1 MVDLKQCMDRLGY
14 RFQNEGLL
22 RRALTHSSMAVEQH
36 RMGED
41 NERLEY
47 LGDAVLEHL
56 VSRHLFDAHPEM
68 REGALTRLRSS
79 LVCESA
85 LSAAARRLG
94 LNEHILLSRGE
105 EQCGGR
111 DKDSILSDA
120 FEAVLAAVYLDGG
133 LDQAQRLVDEY
144 VLSAETLENR
154 SSSKDSKTAFQELV
168 HADHKGRAIRYELVS
183 ESGPDH
189 KKLFT
194 MRVLVD
200 EVEWGTGSGP
210 SKQAAGQAAAQ
221 MAMERYRC
229 WANRAPGPC
238 AAPRWRT

>member
-1 MVDLKQCMDRLGY
+1 MVDLTGCMDRLGY

-22 RRALTHSSMAVEQH
+22 RCALTHSSLAAEQH

-56 VSRHLFDAHPEM
+56 VSRYLYDAHPEM
-68 REGALTRLRSS
+68 REGALTRLRSA
-79 LVCESA
+79 LVCEGA
-85 LSAAARRLG
+85 LSQAARRLG
-94 LNEHILLSRGE
+94 LGEFLLLSRGE

-111 DKDSILSDA
+111 GKDSILSDA

-133 LDQAQRLVDEY
+133 LDQAQKLVQQY
-144 VLSAETLENR
+144 VLTAQTLENQ
-154 SSSKDSKTAFQELV
+154 SSSKDSKTAFQELI

-200 EVEWGTGSGP
+200 EAEWGVGSGP

-221 MAMERYRC
+221 MAIERYKQEC
-229 WANRAPGPC
+229 D
-238 AAPRWRT
+238 

>member
-94 LNEHILLSRGE
+94 LKEHILLSRGE

-221 MAMERYRC
+221 MAMERYRKEC
-229 WANRAPGPC
+229 D
-238 AAPRWRT
+238 

>member
-168 HADHKGRAIRYELVS
+168 HADHKGRIIRYELVS

-189 KKLFT
+189 KKEFT

-200 EVEWGTGSGP
+200 DIEWGVGSGP

-221 MAMERYRC
+221 MAMERYTKAC
-229 WANRAPGPC
+229 D
-238 AAPRWRT
+238 

>member
-133 LDQAQRLVDEY
+133 LDQAQLLVDEY

-221 MAMERYRC
+221 MAMERYRKE
-229 WANRAPGPC
+229 C
-238 AAPRWRT
+238 A

>member
-133 LDQAQRLVDEY
+133 LDQARRLVDEY

-221 MAMERYRC
+221 MAMERYRKEC
-229 WANRAPGPC
+229 D
-238 AAPRWRT
+238 

>member
-85 LSAAARRLG
+85 LSAAARKLG

-200 EVEWGTGSGP
+200 EVEWGTGYGP

-221 MAMERYRC
+221 MAMERYRKEC
-229 WANRAPGPC
+229 D
-238 AAPRWRT
+238 

>member
-1 MVDLKQCMDRLGY
+1 MVDLIGCMDRLSY
-14 RFQNEGLL
+14 RFENDSLL
-22 RRALTHSSMAVEQH
+22 RRALTHSSLAVEQH

-41 NERLEY
+41 NERLEF

-56 VSRHLFDAHPEM
+56 VSRYLYDAHPEM
-68 REGALTRLRSS
+68 REGAMTRLRSS
-79 LVCESA
+79 LVCEGA

-94 LNEHILLSRGE
+94 LGEYILLSRGE

-133 LDQAQRLVDEY
+133 LEEADRLVQAY

-154 SSSKDSKTAFQELV
+154 TSSKDSKTAFQELI
-168 HADHKGRAIRYELVS
+168 HADHKGRTIRYELVG

-189 KKLFT
+189 KKQFT
-194 MRVLVD
+194 MRVMVD
-200 EVEWGTGSGP
+200 ETEWGVGSGP

-221 MAMERYRC
+221 MAMERFNQTC
-229 WANRAPGPC
+229 D
-238 AAPRWRT
+238 

>member
-1 MVDLKQCMDRLGY
+1 MADLTGCMERLGY
-14 RFQNEGLL
+14 RFRDEGLL
-22 RRALTHSSMAVEQH
+22 RRALTHSSLAAEQH
-36 RMGED
+36 RPGED

-56 VSRHLFDAHPEM
+56 VSRHIFDTHPEM
-68 REGALTRLRSS
+68 REGAMTRLRSS
-79 LVCESA
+79 LVCEGA
-85 LSAAARRLG
+85 LAAAAKRLG
-94 LNEHILLSRGE
+94 LGEFVLLSRGE

-133 LDQAQRLVDEY
+133 LEEAQRLVQQY

-154 SSSKDSKTAFQELV
+154 TSSKDSKTAFQELV
-168 HADHKGRAIRYELVS
+168 HADHRGRAIRYELVS

-200 EVEWGTGSGP
+200 EEEWGVGTGP

-221 MAMERYRC
+221 MAMERC
-229 WANRAPGPC
+229 KATC
-238 AAPRWRT
+238 D

>member
-1 MVDLKQCMDRLGY
+1 MVDLKQCMDKLGY

-79 LVCESA
+79 LVCEGA

-94 LNEHILLSRGE
+94 LNEFILLSRGE

-120 FEAVLAAVYLDGG
+120 FEAVLAAVYMDGG
-133 LDQAQRLVDEY
+133 LEEAQRLVNEY
-144 VLSAETLENR
+144 VLSAETLEHR

-168 HADHKGRAIRYELVS
+168 HADHKGRTIRYELVS

-221 MAMERYRC
+221 MAMERYRKEC
-229 WANRAPGPC
+229 D
-238 AAPRWRT
+238 

>member
-1 MVDLKQCMDRLGY
+1 MVDLNGCMDRLGY
-14 RFQNEGLL
+14 RFRDEGLL
-22 RRALTHSSMAVEQH
+22 RRALTHSSLAVEQH

-56 VSRHLFDAHPEM
+56 VSRHLFDTHPEM

-79 LVCESA
+79 LVCEGA
-85 LSAAARRLG
+85 LAAAARRLG
-94 LNEHILLSRGE
+94 LGEHLLLSRGE

-133 LDQAQRLVDEY
+133 LEEAQRLVHAY

-154 SSSKDSKTAFQELV
+154 SSTKDSKTAFQEMV
-168 HADHKGRAIRYELVS
+168 HADHKGRTIRYELVS

-194 MRVLVD
+194 MLVLVD
-200 EVEWGTGSGP
+200 EVEWGAGSGP
-210 SKQAAGQAAAQ
+210 SKQAAGQEAARIA
-221 MAMERYRC
+221 MARYTKEC
-229 WANRAPGPC
+229 D
-238 AAPRWRT
+238 

>member
-1 MVDLKQCMDRLGY
+1 MVDLTGCMDRLGY
-14 RFQNEGLL
+14 RFRDEGLL
-22 RRALTHSSMAVEQH
+22 RRALTHSSLAVEQH

-56 VSRHLFDAHPEM
+56 VSRHIFDTHPEM
-68 REGALTRLRSS
+68 REGAMTRLRSS
-79 LVCESA
+79 LVCEGA

-94 LNEHILLSRGE
+94 LGVYVMLSRGE

-111 DKDSILSDA
+111 EKDSILSDA

-133 LDQAQRLVDEY
+133 LEEADRLVQEY
-144 VLSAETLENR
+144 VLSAEKLENGT
-154 SSSKDSKTAFQELV
+154 SSKDSKTAFQELI
-168 HADHKGRAIRYELVS
+168 HADHKGRTIRYELVS

-189 KKLFT
+189 KKVFT

-200 EVEWGTGSGP
+200 EAEWGVGSGP
-210 SKQAAGQAAAQ
+210 SKQAAGQAAAR
-221 MAMERYRC
+221 MAMEKYREAC
-229 WANRAPGPC
+229 D
-238 AAPRWRT
+238 

>member
-1 MVDLKQCMDRLGY
+1 MVDLTRCMDRLGY
-14 RFQNEGLL
+14 RFHNVGLL
-22 RRALTHSSMAVEQH
+22 RRALTHSSLAAEQH
-36 RMGED
+36 RLGED

-56 VSRHLFDAHPEM
+56 VSRYIYDAHPEM
-68 REGALTRLRSS
+68 REGAMTRLRSA
-79 LVCESA
+79 LVCEGA

-94 LNEHILLSRGE
+94 LGEDLLLSRGE

-133 LDQAQRLVDEY
+133 LDEARVLAEKY
-144 VLSAETLENR
+144 VFCAESGGDRT
-154 SSSKDSKTAFQELV
+154 SSKDSKTAFQEMV
-168 HADHKGRAIRYELVS
+168 HADHKGRSIRYELVN

-189 KKLFT
+189 KKAFT

-200 EVEWGTGSGP
+200 DVEWGVGQGP

-221 MAMERYRC
+221 MAMERYTQTC
-229 WANRAPGPC
+229 D
-238 AAPRWRT
+238 

>member
-1 MVDLKQCMDRLGY
+1 MSDLTRCMDKLGY
-14 RFQNEGLL
+14 RFHDEGLL
-22 RRALTHSSMAVEQH
+22 RRALTHSSLAVEQH

-56 VSRHLFDAHPEM
+56 VSRHLYDAHPEM
-68 REGALTRLRSS
+68 REGALTRLRSA
-79 LVCESA
+79 LVCEGA
-85 LSAAARRLG
+85 LSSAARRLG
-94 LNEHILLSRGE
+94 LGEHILLSRGE

-133 LDQAQRLVDEY
+133 LDAARKLAEQY
-144 VLSAETLENR
+144 VLSAENLDNR
-154 SSSKDSKTAFQELV
+154 SSTKDSKTAFQELI
-168 HADHKGRAIRYELVS
+168 HADHKGRTIRYELIG

-200 EVEWGTGSGP
+200 ETEWGMGSGP

-221 MAMERYRC
+221 MAIEKYMKAC
-229 WANRAPGPC
+229 D
-238 AAPRWRT
+238 

>member
-1 MVDLKQCMDRLGY
+1 MSDLMQYMDRLGY
-14 RFQNEGLL
+14 RFQDESLL
-22 RRALTHSSMAVEQH
+22 RRALTHSSLAVEQH

-56 VSRHLFDAHPEM
+56 VSRHLYDTHPEM

-94 LNEHILLSRGE
+94 LGEQVLLSRGE

-111 DKDSILSDA
+111 EKDSILSDA

-133 LDQAQRLVDEY
+133 LDEAQKLVRQY
-144 VLSAETLENR
+144 VLSAEDQENR
-154 SSSKDSKTAFQELV
+154 TSSKDSKTAFQELV
-168 HADHKGRAIRYELVS
+168 HADHKGRTIRYELVS

-189 KKLFT
+189 KKMFT

-200 EVEWGTGSGP
+200 EEEWGTGSGP
-210 SKQAAGQAAAQ
+210 SKQAAGQAAAR
-221 MAMERYRC
+221 MAIEKFSEKC
-229 WANRAPGPC
+229 D
-238 AAPRWRT
+238 

>member
-133 LDQAQRLVDEY
+133 LNQAQRLVDEY

-221 MAMERYRC
+221 MAMERYRKEC
-229 WANRAPGPC
+229 D
-238 AAPRWRT
+238 

>member
-1 MVDLKQCMDRLGY
+1 MVDLMGCMDKLGY
-14 RFQNEGLL
+14 RFRDEGLL
-22 RRALTHSSMAVEQH
+22 SRALTHSSLAVEQH

-56 VSRHLFDAHPEM
+56 VSRHIFDAHPEM
-68 REGALTRLRSS
+68 REGAMTRLRSS
-79 LVCESA
+79 LVCEGA

-94 LNEHILLSRGE
+94 LNEYLLLSRGE

-133 LDQAQRLVDEY
+133 QDEAQKLVQQY
-144 VLSAETLENR
+144 VLCAERLENR
-154 SSSKDSKTAFQELV
+154 SSSKDSKTAFQEMV

-200 EVEWGTGSGP
+200 EVEWGVGSGP
-210 SKQAAGQAAAQ
+210 SKQAAGQAAAL
-221 MAMERYRC
+221 MAMERYMKEC
-229 WANRAPGPC
+229 D
-238 AAPRWRT
+238 

>member
-1 MVDLKQCMDRLGY
+1 MGDLIRCMDRLGY
-14 RFQNEGLL
+14 RFQDEGLL
-22 RRALTHSSMAVEQH
+22 RRALTHSSLAVEQH

-56 VSRHLFDAHPEM
+56 VSRHLFDTHPEM

-94 LNEHILLSRGE
+94 LGEYLLLSRGE

-111 DKDSILSDA
+111 EKDSILSDA

-133 LDQAQRLVDEY
+133 LEEAQRLVHEY
-144 VLSAETLENR
+144 VLSAEAIGNR

-200 EVEWGTGSGP
+200 EVEWGTGSGS

-221 MAMERYRC
+221 MAMERYTKEC
-229 WANRAPGPC
+229 D
-238 AAPRWRT
+238 

>member
-1 MVDLKQCMDRLGY
+1 MTDLMPCMDKLGY

-22 RRALTHSSMAVEQH
+22 RRALTHSSLAVEQH

-56 VSRHLFDAHPEM
+56 VSRYLFDAHPEM

-94 LNEHILLSRGE
+94 LGEYLLLSRGE

-133 LDQAQRLVDEY
+133 LEEAQKLVRQY
-144 VLSAETLENR
+144 VLSAETLEKK
-154 SSSKDSKTAFQELV
+154 SSSKDSKTAFQELI
-168 HADHKGRAIRYELVS
+168 HADHKGRSIRYELVS

-194 MRVLVD
+194 IRVLVD
-200 EVEWGTGSGP
+200 EEEWGTGSGP
-210 SKQAAGQAAAQ
+210 SKQAAGQAAAR
-221 MAMERYRC
+221 MAMERYTKEC
-229 WANRAPGPC
+229 D
-238 AAPRWRT
+238 

>member
-1 MVDLKQCMDRLGY
+1 MSDLNECMDKLGY
-14 RFQNEGLL
+14 RFREDGLL
-22 RRALTHSSMAVEQH
+22 RRALTHSSLAVEQH

-56 VSRHLFDAHPEM
+56 VSRHLYDTHPEM

-79 LVCESA
+79 LVCEEA
-85 LSAAARRLG
+85 LAAAARRLG
-94 LNEHILLSRGE
+94 LGEYLLLSRGE

-111 DKDSILSDA
+111 KKDSILSDA
-120 FEAVLAAVYLDGG
+120 FEAVLAAIYLDGG
-133 LDQAQRLVDEY
+133 LAEAQKLVQDY
-144 VLSAETLENR
+144 VLCAEGQEKR

-168 HADHKGRAIRYELVS
+168 HADHKGRIIRYELVS

-189 KKLFT
+189 KKEFT

-200 EVEWGTGSGP
+200 DIEWGVGSGP
-210 SKQAAGQAAAQ
+210 SKQAVGQAAAQ
-221 MAMERYRC
+221 MAMERYTKAC
-229 WANRAPGPC
+229 D
-238 AAPRWRT
+238 

>member
-1 MVDLKQCMDRLGY
+1 MADLTRCMEKLGY
-14 RFQNEGLL
+14 RFRDEGLL
-22 RRALTHSSMAVEQH
+22 RRALTHASLAAEQH
-36 RMGED
+36 RLGED

-56 VSRHLFDAHPEM
+56 VSRHIFDAHPEM
-68 REGALTRLRSS
+68 REGAMTRLRSA
-79 LVCESA
+79 LVCEGA
-85 LSAAARRLG
+85 LSAAARQLDLG
-94 LNEHILLSRGE
+94 EHLLLSRGE

-133 LDQAQRLVDEY
+133 LDEVNRLVQEY
-144 VLSAETLENR
+144 VLSAETKEQR

-168 HADHKGRAIRYELVS
+168 HADHRGRAIRYELVG

-189 KKLFT
+189 RKLFT

-200 EVEWGTGSGP
+200 DVEWGVGSGP

-221 MAMERYRC
+221 MAMERYTQTC
-229 WANRAPGPC
+229 D
-238 AAPRWRT
+238 

>member
-1 MVDLKQCMDRLGY
+1 MGDLIRCMDRLGY
-14 RFQNEGLL
+14 RFQDEGLL
-22 RRALTHSSMAVEQH
+22 RRALTHSSLAVEQH

-56 VSRHLFDAHPEM
+56 VSRHLFDTHPEM

-94 LNEHILLSRGE
+94 LGEYLLLSRGE

-111 DKDSILSDA
+111 EKDSILSDA

-133 LDQAQRLVDEY
+133 LAEAQRLVQEY
-144 VLSAETLENR
+144 VLSAENIGDR

-200 EVEWGTGSGP
+200 EVEWGTGSGS

-221 MAMERYRC
+221 MAMERYMKEC
-229 WANRAPGPC
+229 D
-238 AAPRWRT
+238 

>member
-1 MVDLKQCMDRLGY
+1 MSDLNECMDKLGY
-14 RFQNEGLL
+14 RFREDGLL
-22 RRALTHSSMAVEQH
+22 RRALTHSSLAVEQH

-56 VSRHLFDAHPEM
+56 VSRHLYDTHPEM

-79 LVCESA
+79 LVCEESLA
-85 LSAAARRLG
+85 AAARRLG
-94 LNEHILLSRGE
+94 LGEFLLLSRGE

-111 DKDSILSDA
+111 KKDSILSDA
-120 FEAVLAAVYLDGG
+120 FEAVLAAIYLDGG
-133 LDQAQRLVDEY
+133 LAEAQKLVQDY
-144 VLSAETLENR
+144 VLCAEGQEKR

-168 HADHKGRAIRYELVS
+168 HADHKGRTIRYELVS

-189 KKLFT
+189 KKEFT

-200 EVEWGTGSGP
+200 DIEWGVGSGP

-221 MAMERYRC
+221 MAMERYTKAC
-229 WANRAPGPC
+229 D
-238 AAPRWRT
+238 

>member
-1 MVDLKQCMDRLGY
+1 MSDLYECMDKLGY
-14 RFQNEGLL
+14 RFREDGLL
-22 RRALTHSSMAVEQH
+22 RRALTHSSLAVEQH

-56 VSRHLFDAHPEM
+56 VSRHLYDTHPEM

-79 LVCESA
+79 LVCEEA
-85 LSAAARRLG
+85 LAAAARRLG
-94 LNEHILLSRGE
+94 LGEFLLLSRGE

-111 DKDSILSDA
+111 KKDSILSDA

-133 LDQAQRLVDEY
+133 LAEAQRLVDGY
-144 VLSAETLENR
+144 VLCAENEPNR
-154 SSSKDSKTAFQELV
+154 TSTKDSKTAFQELV
-168 HADHKGRAIRYELVS
+168 HADHKGRTIRYELVS

-189 KKLFT
+189 KKEFT

-200 EVEWGTGSGP
+200 DIEWGVGSGP

-221 MAMERYRC
+221 MAMERYTKAC
-229 WANRAPGPC
+229 D
-238 AAPRWRT
+238 

>member
-1 MVDLKQCMDRLGY
+1 MSDLVGCMAALSY
-14 RFQNEGLL
+14 RFHDEGLL
-22 RRALTHSSMAVEQH
+22 RRALTHSSLAVEQH

-56 VSRHLFDAHPEM
+56 VSRHLFDTHPEM

-85 LSAAARRLG
+85 LAFAARRLELG
-94 LNEHILLSRGE
+94 KYIRLSRGE

-120 FEAVLAAVYLDGG
+120 FEAVLAAVYLDSG
-133 LDQAQRLVDEY
+133 LEEADRLVRQH
-144 VLSAETLENR
+144 VLSAENQPQRT
-154 SSSKDSKTAFQELV
+154 STKDSKTAFQELI
-168 HADHKGRAIRYELVS
+168 HADHKGRAIRYELVN

-189 KKLFT
+189 KKQFT

-200 EVEWGTGSGP
+200 EEEWGVGSGP

-221 MAMERYRC
+221 MAIERYNTKC
-229 WANRAPGPC
+229 D
-238 AAPRWRT
+238 

>member
-1 MVDLKQCMDRLGY
+1 MGDLIRCMDRLGY
-14 RFQNEGLL
+14 RFRDESLL
-22 RRALTHSSMAVEQH
+22 CRALTHSSLAVEQH

-56 VSRHLFDAHPEM
+56 VSRYLFDTHPEM

-94 LNEHILLSRGE
+94 LGEYLLLSRGE

-111 DKDSILSDA
+111 EKDSILSDA

-133 LDQAQRLVDEY
+133 LEEVQRLVNEY
-144 VLSAETLENR
+144 VLSAETLEHR

-168 HADHKGRAIRYELVS
+168 HADHRGRAIRYELVS

-221 MAMERYRC
+221 MAMERYTKEC
-229 WANRAPGPC
+229 D
-238 AAPRWRT
+238 

>member
-1 MVDLKQCMDRLGY
+1 MSDLYECMDKLGY
-14 RFQNEGLL
+14 RFREDGLL
-22 RRALTHSSMAVEQH
+22 RRALTHSSLAVEQH

-56 VSRHLFDAHPEM
+56 VSRHLYDTHPEM

-79 LVCESA
+79 LVCEEA
-85 LSAAARRLG
+85 LAAAARRLG
-94 LNEHILLSRGE
+94 LGEFLLLSRGE

-111 DKDSILSDA
+111 KKDSILSDA
-120 FEAVLAAVYLDGG
+120 FEAVLAAIYLDGG
-133 LDQAQRLVDEY
+133 LAEAQKLVQDY
-144 VLSAETLENR
+144 VLCAEGQEKR

-168 HADHKGRAIRYELVS
+168 HADHKGRTIRYELVS

-189 KKLFT
+189 NKEFT

-200 EVEWGTGSGP
+200 DIEWGVGSGP

-221 MAMERYRC
+221 MAMERYTKAC
-229 WANRAPGPC
+229 D
-238 AAPRWRT
+238 

>member
-1 MVDLKQCMDRLGY
+1 MYGQA
-14 RFQNEGLL
+14 GLSFSK
-22 RRALTHSSMAVEQH
+22 RGPA
-36 RMGED
+36 ED

-221 MAMERYRC
+221 MAMERYRKEC
-229 WANRAPGPC
+229 D
-238 AAPRWRT
+238 

>member
-1 MVDLKQCMDRLGY
+1 MVDLSGCMEKLGY
-14 RFQNEGLL
+14 RFRDESLL
-22 RRALTHSSMAVEQH
+22 VRALTHSSLAVEQH

-56 VSRHLFDAHPEM
+56 VSRHLYDTHPEM
-68 REGALTRLRSS
+68 REGAMTRLRSS
-79 LVCESA
+79 LVCEGA
-85 LSAAARRLG
+85 LSAAAKRLG
-94 LNEHILLSRGE
+94 LGGYVLLSRGE
-105 EQCGGR
+105 EQYGGR

-133 LDQAQRLVDEY
+133 LEEAQRLVNEY
-144 VLSAETLENR
+144 VLSAETLEHR

-221 MAMERYRC
+221 MAMERYRKEC
-229 WANRAPGPC
+229 D
-238 AAPRWRT
+238 

>member
-1 MVDLKQCMDRLGY
+1 MGDLIRCMDRLGY
-14 RFQNEGLL
+14 RFQDEGLL
-22 RRALTHSSMAVEQH
+22 RRALTHSSLAVEQH

-56 VSRHLFDAHPEM
+56 VSRHLFDTHPEM

-94 LNEHILLSRGE
+94 LGEYLLLSRGE

-111 DKDSILSDA
+111 EKDSILSDA

-133 LDQAQRLVDEY
+133 LAEAQRLVREY
-144 VLSAETLENR
+144 VLSAENIGDR

-168 HADHKGRAIRYELVS
+168 HADHKGRTIRYELVS

-221 MAMERYRC
+221 MAMERYMKEC
-229 WANRAPGPC
+229 D
-238 AAPRWRT
+238 

>member
-1 MVDLKQCMDRLGY
+1 MMDLSPCMERLGY
-14 RFQNEGLL
+14 RFRDDGLL
-22 RRALTHSSMAVEQH
+22 RRALTHSSLAVEQH

-56 VSRHLFDAHPEM
+56 VSRHLYDAHPEM

-79 LVCESA
+79 LVCEGA

-94 LNEHILLSRGE
+94 LGEYILLSRGE

-133 LDQAQRLVDEY
+133 LAEAERLVREY
-144 VLSAETLENR
+144 VLSAEAQDNR
-154 SSSKDSKTAFQELV
+154 SSTKDSKTAFQELI
-168 HADHKGRAIRYELVS
+168 HADHRSRAIRYELVS

-200 EVEWGTGSGP
+200 EAEWGVGSGP
-210 SKQAAGQAAAQ
+210 SKQAAGQAAAR
-221 MAMERYRC
+221 MAMERYKREC
-229 WANRAPGPC
+229 D
-238 AAPRWRT
+238 

>member
-1 MVDLKQCMDRLGY
+1 MGDLIRCMDRLGY
-14 RFQNEGLL
+14 RFQDEGLL
-22 RRALTHSSMAVEQH
+22 CRALTHSSLAVEQH

-56 VSRHLFDAHPEM
+56 VSRYLFDTHPEM

-94 LNEHILLSRGE
+94 LGEYLLLSRGE

-111 DKDSILSDA
+111 EKDSILSDA

-133 LDQAQRLVDEY
+133 LAEAQRLVQEY
-144 VLSAETLENR
+144 VLSAENIGDR

-200 EVEWGTGSGP
+200 EVEWGTGSGS

-221 MAMERYRC
+221 MAMERYTKEC
-229 WANRAPGPC
+229 D
-238 AAPRWRT
+238 

>member
-1 MVDLKQCMDRLGY
+1 MRHLVGCMDALSY
-14 RFQNEGLL
+14 RFHDEGLL
-22 RRALTHSSMAVEQH
+22 RRALTHSSLAVEQH

-56 VSRHLFDAHPEM
+56 VSRHLFDTHPEM

-85 LSAAARRLG
+85 LAFAARRLELG
-94 LNEHILLSRGE
+94 KYIRLSRGE

-133 LDQAQRLVDEY
+133 LEEADRLVREY
-144 VLSAETLENR
+144 VMSAENQPQRT
-154 SSSKDSKTAFQELV
+154 STKDSKTAFQELI

-200 EVEWGTGSGP
+200 EEEWGTGSGP
-210 SKQAAGQAAAQ
+210 SKQAAGQVAAQ
-221 MAMERYRC
+221 MAIERYNSKC
-229 WANRAPGPC
+229 D
-238 AAPRWRT
+238 

>member
-1 MVDLKQCMDRLGY
+1 MVDLSGCMEKLGY
-14 RFQNEGLL
+14 RFRDEGLL
-22 RRALTHSSMAVEQH
+22 RRALTHSSLAVEQH

-56 VSRHLFDAHPEM
+56 VSRHLYDTHPEM
-68 REGALTRLRSS
+68 REGAMTRLRSS
-79 LVCESA
+79 LVCEGA
-85 LSAAARRLG
+85 LSAAAKRLG
-94 LNEHILLSRGE
+94 LGEYVLLSRGE

-133 LDQAQRLVDEY
+133 LEEAQKLVQEY

-154 SSSKDSKTAFQELV
+154 TSSKDSKTAFQELI
-168 HADHKGRAIRYELVS
+168 HADHKGRVIRYELVG

-200 EVEWGTGSGP
+200 EEEWGVGSGP

-221 MAMERYRC
+221 MAIERFKQTC
-229 WANRAPGPC
+229 D
-238 AAPRWRT
+238 

>member
-1 MVDLKQCMDRLGY
+1 MSDLYECMDKLGY
-14 RFQNEGLL
+14 RFREDGLL
-22 RRALTHSSMAVEQH
+22 RRALTHSSLAVEQH

-56 VSRHLFDAHPEM
+56 VSRHLYDTHPEM

-79 LVCESA
+79 LVCEEA
-85 LSAAARRLG
+85 LAAAARRLG
-94 LNEHILLSRGE
+94 LGEFLLLSRGE

-111 DKDSILSDA
+111 KKDSILSDA
-120 FEAVLAAVYLDGG
+120 FEAVLAAIYLDGG
-133 LDQAQRLVDEY
+133 LAEAQKLVQDY
-144 VLSAETLENR
+144 VLCAEGQEKR

-168 HADHKGRAIRYELVS
+168 HADHKGRTIRYELVS

-189 KKLFT
+189 KKEFT

-200 EVEWGTGSGP
+200 DIEWGVGSGP

-221 MAMERYRC
+221 MAMERYTKAC
-229 WANRAPGPC
+229 D
-238 AAPRWRT
+238 

>member
-1 MVDLKQCMDRLGY
+1 MMDVSPCMDRLGY
-14 RFQNEGLL
+14 RFHDEGLL
-22 RRALTHSSMAVEQH
+22 RRALTHSSLAVEQH

-56 VSRHLFDAHPEM
+56 VSRHLYDAHPEM
-68 REGALTRLRSS
+68 REGALTRLRSA
-79 LVCESA
+79 LVCEGA

-94 LNEHILLSRGE
+94 LGEYILLSRGE

-133 LDQAQRLVDEY
+133 LEEAERLVREY
-144 VLSAETLENR
+144 VLPAETLGGR
-154 SSSKDSKTAFQELV
+154 SSTKDNKTAFQELI
-168 HADHKGRAIRYELVS
+168 HADHKSRTIRYELVS

-189 KKLFT
+189 RKLFT

-200 EVEWGTGSGP
+200 EAEWGVGSGS
-210 SKQAAGQAAAQ
+210 SKQAAGQAAAR
-221 MAMERYRC
+221 MAMERYKREC
-229 WANRAPGPC
+229 D
-238 AAPRWRT
+238 

>member
-1 MVDLKQCMDRLGY
+1 MGDLIRCMDRLGY
-14 RFQNEGLL
+14 RFQDEGLL
-22 RRALTHSSMAVEQH
+22 CRALTHSSLAVEQH

-56 VSRHLFDAHPEM
+56 VSRYLFDTHPEM

-94 LNEHILLSRGE
+94 LGEYLLLSRGE

-111 DKDSILSDA
+111 EKDSILSDA

-133 LDQAQRLVDEY
+133 LAEAQHLVQEY
-144 VLSAETLENR
+144 VLSAETIGDR

-168 HADHKGRAIRYELVS
+168 HADHRGRAIRYELVS

-200 EVEWGTGSGP
+200 EVEWGTGSGS

-221 MAMERYRC
+221 MAMERYTKEC
-229 WANRAPGPC
+229 D
-238 AAPRWRT
+238 

>member
-1 MVDLKQCMDRLGY
+1 MSDLNECMDKLGY
-14 RFQNEGLL
+14 RFREDGLL
-22 RRALTHSSMAVEQH
+22 RRALTHSSLAVEQH

-47 LGDAVLEHL
+47 LGDEVLEHL
-56 VSRHLFDAHPEM
+56 VSRHLYETHPEM

-79 LVCESA
+79 LVCEEA
-85 LSAAARRLG
+85 LAAAARRLG
-94 LNEHILLSRGE
+94 LGEYLLLSRGE

-111 DKDSILSDA
+111 KKDSILSDA
-120 FEAVLAAVYLDGG
+120 FEAVLAAIYLDGG
-133 LDQAQRLVDEY
+133 LAEAQKLVQDY
-144 VLSAETLENR
+144 VLCAEGQEKR

-168 HADHKGRAIRYELVS
+168 HADHKGRTIRYELVS

-189 KKLFT
+189 KKEFT

-200 EVEWGTGSGP
+200 DIEWGVGSGP

-221 MAMERYRC
+221 MAMERYTKAC
-229 WANRAPGPC
+229 D
-238 AAPRWRT
+238 